1 MPIWLRKFT
10 FHKMKEYYD
19 KQNQQQNED
28 LATQS
33 KKIKEGKVDVPSHFK
48 GKINNSKKIAKY

>member
-19 KQNQQQNED
+19 KQSEAMNK
-28 LATQS
+28 QS
-33 KKIKEGKVDVPSHFK
+33 PTPKKAPVKGPAIKKPTYSTK
-48 GKINNSKKIAKY
+48 ARK